1 MQVPRSTDENREP
14 SGRNFLHGLDAWPSP
29 LATSLE
35 VGQMNLPSLLDFCG
49 LLQDRSIATFALGRV
64 SFFFFSFFLLKKTW
78 SRVNQNFGVYQS
90 SSSGLAELAIQTHLA
105 LAS

>member
-1 MQVPRSTDENREP
+1 
-14 SGRNFLHGLDAWPSP
+14 
-29 LATSLE
+29 
-35 VGQMNLPSLLDFCG
+35 MNLPSLLDFCG

-64 SFFFFSFFLLKKTW
+64 SFFSFFFFLLKKTW